1 MVRGLHHLALRVADV
16 ERARAFYA
24 ELLGLPELRRHADE
38 NGELRALWLDL
49 GGGEEGPILMLE
61 RALRGVGPER
71 GSGHVLALRVEGL
84 ESARDALMTAGVE
97 IVDRT
102 GYTLFVCDPD
112 GHRVGL
118 SVFDSR
124 TVR

>member
-1 MVRGLHHLALRVADV
+1 VVGGLHHVALRVADL
-16 ERARAFYA
+16 ERSRAFYA
-24 ELLGLPELRRHADE
+24 ELLGLPELRRHDDE

-49 GGGEEGPILMLE
+49 GGGDAGPILMLE
-61 RALRGVGPER
+61 RALRGVGPAR
-71 GSGHVLALRVEGL
+71 GSGHVLALRVERL
-84 ESARDALMTAGVE
+84 ESVESALATAGVE

-102 GYTLFVCDPD
+102 SYTLFVRDPD

-118 SVFDSR
+118 SVFDTR